1 MIGKIKTKELLYI
14 GLVGFF
20 IYLFLS
26 NIFTRTV
33 EPMENA
39 GDQSSFD
46 LQSAVASNKGTIDS
60 LRQQMNN
67 ILKNM
72 QGLMSLSS
80 LEKDNSAKLDKLED
94 DIEKMKNNVSLNSRA
109 ISNFGKSKSDSV
121 KNTLSMKN

>member
-39 GDQSSFD
+39 GDKSTFD
-46 LQSAVASNKGTIDS
+46 LQAAVASNKGNIDS
-60 LRQQMNN
+60 LRDQINN
-67 ILKNM
+67 MLKNM
-72 QGLMSLSS
+72 QGLMSISS

-94 DIEKMKNNVSLNSRA
+94 DVEKMKNNVSLNSRA
-109 ISNFGKSKSDSV
+109 ISNFGKAKSDSV
-121 KNTLSMKN
+121 RNTLSMKN